1 MNTRI
6 AGAAA
11 NALAPL
17 GIARPP
23 RRLQPGA
30 WRRAWLGFGLLAA
43 ALAAEA
49 RPVLRVLAWPG
60 YAPAEVVRSFEQQTG
75 AQVDLSV
82 TTTDEVLWARIS
94 ANGGADFDVF
104 AVNTAELQR
113 YVAANLI
120 GPIDPA
126 AIPNRRRQL
135 PAFQNVESIA
145 GLTRHTAAGL
155 QILGVPYTFSAMG
168 LIYDRSQLTS
178 APDSIAALWDP
189 RLRGKVIAYDGG
201 SQNFS
206 LAAQRLGL
214 ASPFQIPAAQLA
226 PAVERLIALRRNV
239 LGFYSRP
246 EESVDVFMRH
256 HAALMFANYGRQQV
270 RLLQQA
276 GANVG
281 YVIPREGALAWLD
294 CWVITRAARDR
305 ALAHAWIDQMLGP
318 AASAALANQQGL
330 GNTVADGLAASD
342 GQRLL
347 WLEPVEDPAR
357 REALW
362 ARIRS
367 GDGAARVLAP

>member
-1 MNTRI
+1 MNTHI
-6 AGAAA
+6 ARTAEHG
-11 NALAPL
+11 LAPAGL
-17 GIARPP
+17 PSP
-23 RRLQPGA
+23 PGA
-30 WRRAWLGFGLLAA
+30 WRRAWLAFGLLAA

-49 RPVLRVLAWPG
+49 RPVLRVLTWPG

-120 GPIDPA
+120 GPIDPT

-168 LIYDRSQLTS
+168 LIYDRSQLAS

-206 LAAQRLGL
+206 LAAQSLGL

-239 LGFYSRP
+239 LGFYTRP

-256 HAALMFANYGRQQV
+256 HAALMFANYGWQQV

-276 GANVG
+276 GADVG

-294 CWVITRAARDR
+294 CWVITRAARAR
-305 ALAHAWIDQMLGP
+305 ALAHAWIDHLLGQ
-318 AASAALANQQGL
+318 AASAALVDQQGL
-330 GNTVADGLAASD
+330 GNTVAAGPAAGD
-342 GQRLL
+342 GQHLL

-357 REALW
+357 RQALW
-362 ARIRS
+362 ARISS
-367 GDGAARVLAP
+367 GDSAARVLAP